1 MNILKK
7 IDSKMTQM
15 ATALQMAKADIH
27 TKASGETESFSSRK
41 ARSSDRTLVTD
52 VSLGVFRYALV
63 NRKRKKLDLESFG
76 ELPKESFR
84 LDSAEH
90 IDSRFD
96 TQNLLRD
103 IHRAGLSWLEKNCSL
118 SYCKILVVSSDIDF
132 FVRRLELPPLKRGE
146 LLDVAA
152 WEVNKRIPISVGESY
167 LVVRRDKDQSDF
179 STVTVGAAPRWQID
193 RWEYLGEHLAGV
205 IPTAVSLVPL
215 GPKSVSTEAVYCY
228 VYKTN
233 SEINI
238 GFYNSEGLQYS
249 CTAPAIS
256 TRYEVGMPESGAGSA
271 RIVEELT
278 NSIEVLY
285 SHFPGMKVEG
295 IVLLMPPE
303 ELPELSRAII
313 EQVEI
318 GIISVDPYAGMSRDS
333 QELWKEAG
341 PEYLPLLGAV
351 LTGKEDFRFFPQSI
365 KESIKKKRINKLIR
379 YALFFGIFIEIIAA
393 SLWIKDAAW
402 TKSELAHLQA
412 LKTEIE
418 SSDAYLQSV
427 EYQSRARFLTAL
439 ADQFA
444 SRSDEYSRLL
454 KIFSNI
460 TPNGIYLENVSAVK
474 REGKLHLNIAGYYDG
489 DLSKTDVAMM
499 NFMEGLKSGGVGQL
513 KLQRL
518 GPKLSGD
525 RKTESFVLEGRW

>member
-15 ATALQMAKADIH
+15 ATALQTAKADIH
-27 TKASGETESFSSRK
+27 VKASGETESFSSRK
-41 ARSSDRTLVTD
+41 ARSSDRILVTD

-76 ELPKESFR
+76 EVPKEDFR

-96 TQNLLRD
+96 TQNLLSD
-103 IHRAGLSWLEKNCSL
+103 IHRAGLNWLEKNCSL
-118 SYCKILVVSSDIDF
+118 SYGKILVVSSDIDF

-152 WEVNKRIPISVGESY
+152 WEVNKRIPISAGESY
-167 LVVRRDKDQSDF
+167 LVVRRDKNQSDF

-193 RWEYLGEHLAGV
+193 RWEYLGEQLAGIV
-205 IPTAVSLVPL
+205 PTAVSLVPL
-215 GPKSVSTEAVYCY
+215 GPEAVSTEAVYCY
-228 VYKTN
+228 VYQTN

-249 CTAPAIS
+249 HTVPSIS
-256 TRYEVGMPESGAGSA
+256 TGYEAGMPPGGAGSA

-285 SHFPGMKVEG
+285 NHFPGMKVEG
-295 IVLLMPPE
+295 IVLLMPPGE
-303 ELPELSRAII
+303 VPGLSAAIA
-313 EQVEI
+313 EQVDIE
-318 GIISVDPYAGMSRDS
+318 IISVDPYAGMSRDS
-333 QELWKEAG
+333 QELWKDAG

-351 LTGKEDFRFFPQSI
+351 LTGEGDFRFFPQSI
-365 KESIKKKRINKLIR
+365 KERINKKRINKLIR
-379 YALFFGIFIEIIAA
+379 YVLFFGIFIQIIAA
-393 SLWIKDAAW
+393 SLWINDALG

-412 LKTEIE
+412 LKGRMEN
-418 SSDAYLQSV
+418 SDAYLQSIA
-427 EYQSRARFLTAL
+427 YQSRARFLTAL
-439 ADQFA
+439 GDQFA
-444 SRSDEYSRLL
+444 SRSDEYSGLL
-454 KIFSNI
+454 RIFSSI
-460 TPNGIYLENVSAVK
+460 TPNHIYLENVSVVR
-474 REGKLHLNIAGYYDG
+474 REGKLHLNIGGYYDG
-489 DLSKTDVAMM
+489 DLSRTDVAMM
-499 NFMEGLKSGGVGQL
+499 DFMESLKSRGVGQL

-518 GPKLSGD
+518 GKKLSGD
-525 RKTESFVLEGRW
+525 RKTESFVLEGKW